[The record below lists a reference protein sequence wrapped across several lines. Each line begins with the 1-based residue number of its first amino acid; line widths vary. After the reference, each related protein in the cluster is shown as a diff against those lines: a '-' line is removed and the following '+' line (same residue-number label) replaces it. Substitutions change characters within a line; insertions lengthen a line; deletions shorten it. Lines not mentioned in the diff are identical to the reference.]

1 VLKRLFEEGAD
12 VKAGEALFQIDP
24 APFAATAARAKA
36 QLVSAEA
43 EATAARLV
51 VERDE
56 VLIASGAIAREEYDN
71 AVARA
76 KSTVAAVT
84 AAKAALKSAE
94 IDLGY
99 AKVASPIAGRT
110 GRSLVT
116 EGAYVQAAQA
126 TLMTTITQLDPI
138 YVDTSLPAIDLLRVR
153 RAMEAGQLEMNEG
166 RPRVEVVLEDGKRY
180 SQPGELLVTGVNVDE
195 TTGSVALRALVPNP
209 KGELLPGMYVR
220 ALLLEGVQ
228 PKALLVPQRAVT
240 RDRTGEASALVV
252 VQGKVEVR
260 KLTIDRAVGDAW
272 LVTAGVTAGDH
283 VIVDGLQ
290 KVKPGVTVVESP
302 APASLGNEPGEVQ
315 EPPWVG
321 VK

>member
-1 VLKRLFEEGAD
+1 
-12 VKAGEALFQIDP
+12 
-24 APFAATAARAKA
+24 
-36 QLVSAEA
+36 
-43 EATAARLV
+43 
-51 VERDE
+51 
-56 VLIASGAIAREEYDN
+56 
-71 AVARA
+71 
-76 KSTVAAVT
+76 
-84 AAKAALKSAE
+84 
-94 IDLGY
+94 
-99 AKVASPIAGRT
+99 
-110 GRSLVT
+110 
-116 EGAYVQAAQA
+116 
-126 TLMTTITQLDPI
+126 
-138 YVDTSLPAIDLLRVR
+138 
-153 RAMEAGQLEMNEG
+153 
-166 RPRVEVVLEDGKRY
+166 VLEDGKRY

-302 APASLGNEPGEVQ
+302 APASLGKEPGEVQ